1 MNRRLLW
8 SLLLAFLLPLAQL
21 GAAAHEV
28 SHVKQAPVAVHCDQC
43 TLGAAVTGGGAPSMD
58 ATPAVLHV
66 AHAAPVAPVAP
77 VAGPEP
83 FRAFASRAPPL
94 SH

>member
-28 SHVKQAPVAVHCDQC
+28 SHVKQAPATLHCDQC
-43 TLGAAVTGGGAPSMD
+43 TLGAAVTGGGAAVAD
-58 ATPAVLHV
+58 ITPAVLPV
-66 AHAAPVAPVAP
+66 ANAAPPAPVASVAT
-77 VAGPEP
+77 PEP
-83 FRAFASRAPPL
+83 FRAFASRAPPP